1 MAYDIFNKYNL
12 DDIDDDA
19 SLTDTDAAEWKQ
31 VATKSVRD
39 ADGFMTEYTWYTN
52 GDLHIF
58 MFGDSALVE
67 PDETYAD
74 WTCETEQEAQEWFD
88 SYSGFEE
95 EEDEPSFFET
105 DLDESNNLKSR
116 GVFDSTKAPKD
127 SEYVLA
133 LKHTIGNSYTF
144 LGYDYR
150 MTSDLNRAITYTS
163 IDAAKDDEFYV
174 EDAIV
179 NSPSFDEDSYY
190 YDRIKIIT
198 IEEAKKIRP
207 LHKGLS
213 DYRSRSRTVTESS
226 NEAILTESYN
236 NLPEWLTKFL
246 DSHRDGKSIKN
257 TLSSRGVDLHNCSY
271 VRAPF
276 PRSNRDPILKD
287 ETKLKIFKLIDGS
300 NEVIYVYDVNNPY
313 VARPHSMEH
322 RYVTDM
328 PMRDIL
334 DLAIEFGYID
344 LADAQNIMKDKRRDR
359 ANLAYSLR
367 DVTRDH
373 EKGQHP
379 VYHHTYA
386 KLENGRTDWNNIIST
401 SVSWVTKEGY
411 DKSGYKL
418 NPDKY
423 RKMLDDVGLETYG
436 ARLQSFY
443 NKIEAV
449 RARIIALM
457 NSLQFDAEY
466 DYRSKSSWNQ
476 NIFGD
481 LAEATDRLS
490 RAMDYYQ
497 RIKRACAEIVEDR
510 KDLSAEESIEWTN
523 SMIKS
528 AFRYDGDS
536 FNDNLKEARELVKG
550 LESAKLKQ

>member
-12 DDIDDDA
+12 DDIDDNA

-58 MFGDSALVE
+58 MFGDSDLVE

-105 DLDESNNLKSR
+105 DLDEA
-116 GVFDSTKAPKD
+116 V
-127 SEYVLA
+127 
-133 LKHTIGNSYTF
+133 
-144 LGYDYR
+144 
-150 MTSDLNRAITYTS
+150 
-163 IDAAKDDEFYV
+163 
-174 EDAIV
+174 
-179 NSPSFDEDSYY
+179 
-190 YDRIKIIT
+190 
-198 IEEAKKIRP
+198 
-207 LHKGLS
+207 
-213 DYRSRSRTVTESS
+213 
-226 NEAILTESYN
+226 LTESYN

-300 NEVIYVYDVNNPY
+300 NEVIYIYGVNNPY
-313 VARPHSMEH
+313 VARPHSIEH

-344 LADAQNIMKDKRRDR
+344 LADAQNTMKDKRRDR

-367 DVTRDH
+367 DVTRDL

-379 VYHHTYA
+379 VYHRTYA

-466 DYRSKSSWNQ
+466 DYHSKSSWNQ

-510 KDLSAEESIEWTN
+510 EDLSAEESIEWTN
-523 SMIKS
+523 SMIKN

-550 LESAKLKQ
+550 LEAAKLKQ

>member
-12 DDIDDDA
+12 DGIDDDA

-39 ADGFMTEYTWYTN
+39 QDGFMTEYTWYTN
-52 GDLHIF
+52 GDIHIF
-58 MFGDSALVE
+58 MFGDSDLVE
-67 PDETYAD
+67 PDEAYAD
-74 WTCETEQEAQEWFD
+74 WTCETEQEAQEWFN
-88 SYSGFEE
+88 SYNGFEDE
-95 EEDEPSFFET
+95 EEEPSFFDL
-105 DLDESNNLKSR
+105 DLDES
-116 GVFDSTKAPKD
+116 V
-127 SEYVLA
+127 
-133 LKHTIGNSYTF
+133 
-144 LGYDYR
+144 
-150 MTSDLNRAITYTS
+150 
-163 IDAAKDDEFYV
+163 
-174 EDAIV
+174 
-179 NSPSFDEDSYY
+179 
-190 YDRIKIIT
+190 
-198 IEEAKKIRP
+198 
-207 LHKGLS
+207 
-213 DYRSRSRTVTESS
+213 
-226 NEAILTESYN
+226 LTESYN
-236 NLPEWLTKFL
+236 NLPEWLIKFL

-257 TLSSRGVDLHNCSY
+257 ILSKRGVDLHNCSY

-287 ETKLKIFKLIDGS
+287 ETKLKIFKLFDGI
-300 NEVIYVYDVNNPY
+300 NEAIYIYGVNNPY
-313 VARPHSMEH
+313 VKRPHASEY
-322 RYVTDM
+322 RSVTDM

-344 LADAQNIMKDKRRDR
+344 LSDAQNTMEDKRRDR
-359 ANLAYSLR
+359 SNLAYSLR
-367 DVTRDH
+367 DVTRDPK
-373 EKGQHP
+373 KGQHP
-379 VYHHTYA
+379 VSHNTYA
-386 KLENGRTDWNNIIST
+386 KLENGLTDWGNIIST

-466 DYRSKSSWNQ
+466 DYDFRDSWNQ

-481 LAEATDRLS
+481 LAAATDSLS

-510 KDLSAEESIEWTN
+510 KDLSDEESIKLTN
-523 SMIKS
+523 SMIKG
-528 AFRYDGDS
+528 AFRFDSDS
-536 FNDNLKEARELVKG
+536 FNDKLNEARELVKR